1 MAGHNKWSKVK
12 HIKGALDA
20 KRGKLF
26 SRLSREITV
35 AARDGGGDPDLNAR
49 LRMAI
54 NSAKTQNMPGDTID
68 RALKKGTGEIEGTSY
83 DQCVYEG
90 YAPGGVAMMVE
101 VLTENKNRAAAD
113 VRSIFKKNNSN
124 LGTTGSVAYLFEH
137 KGEVRIPVEV
147 IGDDEQMLELALEA
161 GAEDV
166 RREEEAHVVTT
177 AHDELNTVA
186 NALREQQVEVTAQ
199 ELVFIPQTSVSV
211 EDSATATQ
219 VLRLYNA
226 LDDYDDSQN
235 IFSNFEIP
243 DEILEA
249 VEI

>member
-26 SRLSREITV
+26 SRLSREITI

-54 NSAKTQNMPGDTID
+54 NSAKAQNMPGDTID
-68 RALKKGTGEIEGTSY
+68 RAVKKGTGELGGESY
-83 DQCVYEG
+83 EQCIYEG
-90 YAPGGVAMMVE
+90 YAPGGVALMIE

-113 VRSIFKKNNSN
+113 VRSIFKKNAGS
-124 LGTTGSVAYLFEH
+124 LGTSGSVSYLFDH
-137 KGEVRIPVEV
+137 KGEIHIPASGTNE
-147 IGDDEQMLELALEA
+147 EQILELATEA

-166 RREEEAHVVTT
+166 TSDENKHIVTT
-177 AHDELNTVA
+177 AADQLNSVA
-186 NALREQQVEVTAQ
+186 NQLREAGIEVVAQ
-199 ELVFIPQTSVSV
+199 ELVYIPQTTVNV
-211 EDSATATQ
+211 ADSSTATQ

-226 LDDYDDSQN
+226 LDDYDDSQHV
-235 IFSNFEIP
+235 FANFDIP
-243 DEILEA
+243 DEILET
-249 VEI
+249 VEL